1 MRLMRMRVRQGRW
14 LLTVGVS
21 KASDG
26 VWPQWRLVNDQS
38 VFSSFVFGVFGVK
51 YQEKTCKVAS
61 I

>member
-1 MRLMRMRVRQGRW
+1 MRVRQGRW